1 MAFVSSADIERMAKV
16 AEKFPGAFIV
26 FATLKDELSDAE
38 KLSIGE
44 LAMQGRATLENGRPR
59 WPVIVLTGTELFASW
74 NLSRA
79 WKDKGGQHAHF
90 AQPASVRLDNLWT
103 LAQLTQQLYLGLPA
117 PWAHLRQQA
126 PVSARADGS

>member
-79 WKDKGGQHAHF
+79 GKTRVDSMLILLS
-90 AQPASVRLDNLWT
+90 PRVCAST
-103 LAQLTQQLYLGLPA
+103 IC
-117 PWAHLRQQA
+117 
-126 PVSARADGS
+126 GSWRN